1 MLLGKQSI
9 RHLSSLLK
17 LWELELILAVSIL
30 KSVFSHVLNL
40 NQVQNSLDSSAN
52 FIEILISS
60 LSQLIDLTVNKTDQA
75 TELMEFKFS

>member
-60 LSQLIDLTVNKTDQA
+60 LSQLISTFDS
-75 TELMEFKFS
+75 FY